1 MVLSIALAVLTAE
14 QVMNG
19 LGEHGAR
26 IDDDKLDR
34 LEISFWASVWV
45 YNLTLTVTKISILV
59 QYLRIFPVRNFRIAC
74 FAVLGVVVAYGGW
87 STFSSV
93 FICSPVAFAWDK
105 SIGNGRCMNQLVIWV
120 TNAGVNIAQDV
131 VIFLMP
137 LSIVRAL
144 QIPKSQKEGLVGMFV
159 LGASGTMV
167 SIIRLYTLDDIAN
180 STDVSFDNKDHATL
194 SAVEVNVGII
204 CACLPAMRPLFA
216 LIAPHYFSTAAQYTD
231 QRAFDIERQKPGA
244 GPRASF
250 RPGTAATRTRPNT
263 ARTTMTR
270 PPTAT
275 ARTAPD
281 TSRNTIIR
289 PSTATTLT
297 RPSTRSSSRPNTS
310 QAMKLETYTPPRADS
325 VQSDMMPLQPLPAT
339 LSRTAS
345 GRFSITNSRPTTIR
359 MHSYNNHSR
368 NASSS
373 SGRSTQSTP
382 RGRSATRFQ
391 GSIDPLRM
399 SPVTPFSPP
408 FPAPLRTVSPLALG
422 PSARQ
427 SSSQRTPSPLPPR
440 TPVPGQDKQLPL
452 TPFPVGSA
460 D

>member
-1 MVLSIALAVLTAE
+1 
-14 QVMNG
+14 
-19 LGEHGAR
+19 
-26 IDDDKLDR
+26 
-34 LEISFWASVWV
+34 
-45 YNLTLTVTKISILV
+45 
-59 QYLRIFPVRNFRIAC
+59 
-74 FAVLGVVVAYGGW
+74 
-87 STFSSV
+87 
-93 FICSPVAFAWDK
+93 
-105 SIGNGRCMNQLVIWV
+105 
-120 TNAGVNIAQDV
+120 
-131 VIFLMP
+131 
-137 LSIVRAL
+137 
-144 QIPKSQKEGLVGMFV
+144 
-159 LGASGTMV
+159 MV

-180 STDVSFDNKDHATL
+180 STDVSFYNKDHATL

-204 CACLPAMRPLFA
+204 CACLPAMRPLYA
-216 LIAPHYFSTAAQYTD
+216 LIAPHYFSTATQYTD
-231 QRAFDIERQKPGA
+231 QRGFDIERQKPGA
-244 GPRASF
+244 GPRASV
-250 RPGTAATRTRPNT
+250 RPGTAAARTRPNT
-263 ARTTMTR
+263 AR
-270 PPTAT
+270 
-275 ARTAPD
+275 
-281 TSRNTIIR
+281 NTIIR
-289 PSTATTLT
+289 PNTATTLT
-297 RPSTRSSSRPNTS
+297 RPSTRSSSRPSTS

-325 VQSDMMPLQPLPAT
+325 VQSDIVPLQPLPAT
-339 LSRTAS
+339 LARTAS

-368 NASSS
+368 NASTS

-422 PSARQ
+422 PNARQ